1 MKGSILQFLIFLLLF
16 ISLITG
22 FCLFGYFHW
31 FDTGYHPGGMS
42 SAGFLQVIPA
52 IILRF
57 LPLCILFS
65 VVLSYF
71 VTLKFKINRFVSFLL
86 ILAGATA
93 LYFFG
98 FIGISSMSENAQ
110 KRMNHDVV
118 LYPGLINPFV
128 KQPLYFEKA
137 DNENIYGAVLKDDE
151 GLVYRNKIN
160 RKSLEKDLLPESD
173 PNPYYTDLL
182 APPGFLK
189 LFSRDLDRFNLDL
202 KRLAVKSDFYLL
214 FFIAGQILF
223 AVSLWSLLRIPRWP
237 LIAVI
242 LSFILIRA
250 LFAVYRYWNAEIL
263 NKILPVVSSD
273 LIKDNAVSLLLLL
286 VSLIIFLLD
295 GIISGIRR
303 SKRGPVQ

>member
-16 ISLITG
+16 LSLITA
-22 FCLFGYFHW
+22 FCLLGYFHW
-31 FDTGYHPGGMS
+31 FDTGYHPGSMS
-42 SAGFLQVIPA
+42 TVGFLQVIPA

-57 LPLCILFS
+57 LPLSIIFS

-71 VTLKFKINRFVSFLL
+71 VTLKFRINRFVSFLL
-86 ILAGATA
+86 ILAGAAA

-98 FIGISSMSENAQ
+98 FIGISTMSENAQ
-110 KRMNHDVV
+110 KRMNQGVV
-118 LYPGLINPFV
+118 FYPGLINPFV

-137 DNENIYGAVLKDDE
+137 DDEKIYKAVLKDDE
-151 GLVYRNKIN
+151 GLVYRDEIN
-160 RKSLEKDLLPESD
+160 RKSLEKDILPESS
-173 PNPYYTDLL
+173 PNPYYADLL
-182 APPGFLK
+182 APPGFLTV
-189 LFSRDLDRFNLDL
+189 FSRDLDRFNLDL
-202 KRLAVKSDFYLL
+202 KRLAVKSDYYLL
-214 FFIAGQILF
+214 FFIASQLLF

-242 LSFILIRA
+242 LSVILIRA
-250 LFAVYRYWNAEIL
+250 LFAVYRYWDAEVL
-263 NKILPVVSSD
+263 NKILPFVSSAV
-273 LIKDNAVSLLLLL
+273 IKDNAVSLLLLL